1 MDSCSA
7 GSQLA
12 AVLETLRF
20 AWHVQNTQIP
30 TECVWYRLWVF
41 GSPDVDDLEQVKELL
56 ETMFNVPATLGDGVQ
71 HKCGT
76 FSTCGE
82 GFFFF
87 FFCYVIHCWPI

>member
-30 TECVWYRLWVF
+30 TECVWYHLWVF

-56 ETMFNVPATLGDGVQ
+56 ETMFNVLRRWVLEFCTSVALFLLVEKAFVFAT
-71 HKCGT
+71 
-76 FSTCGE
+76 
-82 GFFFF
+82 
-87 FFCYVIHCWPI
+87 